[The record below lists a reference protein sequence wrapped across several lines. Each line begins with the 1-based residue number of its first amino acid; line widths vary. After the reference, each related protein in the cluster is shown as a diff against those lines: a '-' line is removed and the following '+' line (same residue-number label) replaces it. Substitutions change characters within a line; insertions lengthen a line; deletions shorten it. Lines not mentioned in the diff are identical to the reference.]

1 MSRAADELN
10 QVIEAI
16 RRSFPLRNLA
26 LPDEFFPAHLSV
38 TLIDAVFRSKGT
50 HNDGTVPATERYC
63 RWVGI
68 ARTRA
73 NRWDQPSPEAQ
84 ETLTNMIGRFDELG
98 MHRMIEEVF
107 RTKQFLPDAKIAR
120 AEFVLR
126 AARGLRR
133 IGIEVLQNVQDLPCE
148 EIERTLGYCA
158 GFGDATT
165 RVFLMYAGN
174 DDFVRGDDCVREFVA
189 GALGREEVSAAT
201 AEDLVRRSAYE
212 LVLSPRYLD
221 DQIWRRHSARRMV
234 AKEYFEG
241 RVRTTGKE
249 CVEAGL
255 GGLNWP

>member
-1 MSRAADELN
+1 MSRPAVELN
-10 QVIEAI
+10 QVIGVI
-16 RRSFPLRNLA
+16 R
-26 LPDEFFPAHLSV
+26 LPEVHES
-38 TLIDAVFRSKGT
+38 
-50 HNDGTVPATERYC
+50 
-63 RWVGI
+63 
-68 ARTRA
+68 
-73 NRWDQPSPEAQ
+73 
-84 ETLTNMIGRFDELG
+84 LTDMIGRFDELG
-98 MHRMIEEVF
+98 MRRMIEEVF

-148 EIERTLGYCA
+148 EIERTLYCA
-158 GFGDATT
+158 GFGEATT

-189 GALGREEVSAAT
+189 GALGREEVSGAT

-221 DQIWRRHSARRMV
+221 DQIRRRHSARRMV

-241 RVRTTGKE
+241 RARTTGKE